1 MGLHER
7 VAIGL
12 ARFQAHLDLVGF
24 ICCSPRRESTSP
36 AVRMTESATA
46 IFRPLGHVRPAVQS
60 CSKGR
65 DSVKHARTY
74 HRTKFKSRSY
84 RMAKGHFQ
92 TSHQAAEESIDKNS
106 ISAGP
111 IRFSVGTWPTSAVR
125 LSKESSRLSP
135 IMK

>member
-1 MGLHER
+1 MATPTRGQPQPTLGKDRTKGALTNPNAPAAIASEISEISWQSPLAWRAWRGHRER
-7 VAIGL
+7 DPIIIP
-12 ARFQAHLDLVGF
+12 DT
-24 ICCSPRRESTSP
+24 C
-36 AVRMTESATA
+36 
-46 IFRPLGHVRPAVQS
+46 
-60 CSKGR
+60 
-65 DSVKHARTY
+65 